1 MPIELYDTT
10 LRDGVQREGLSFSLE
25 DKLKVARKLDALGVH
40 YIEGG
45 YPGSNPRDQE
55 FFARARASTWQRAT
69 IVAFGATRYKGNRA
83 EDDPNLQALLDA
95 GTAAVTIVCKSSRFQ
110 VREVLGVA
118 PEENLAMIG
127 ELVAY
132 LRRHGR
138 RVFHDAEHFFDAWKE
153 DRDYAR
159 ATLRAAFDAGA
170 EALVL
175 CDTNGGTLPW
185 EVAEIVRA
193 VQDELGSAAA
203 GATGGTTA
211 GVTVGIHT
219 HNDAELAVANTLA
232 AVQAGAAHVQG
243 TINGYGER
251 CGNANLCAVIPN
263 LQLKLG
269 LDCVTDAQLASL
281 TEASRYVTE
290 LANLKPDAHMAYVG
304 ASAFAHKAG
313 YHADAMRKNPLS
325 YQHVRPELVGNE
337 GRILISEL
345 SGKGA
350 VTSKAESLGLR
361 LGSADAVRAV
371 VERVKELE
379 SRGYQFEGAEA
390 SFELMVRR
398 LDPAYRRPFELVDF
412 LALVE
417 TRGGRDMLA
426 EAMVKIRIG
435 EREGGEGTMRT
446 LHTAGEGNGPV
457 NALDAA
463 LRKAL
468 VELYPEVEE
477 IRLTDYKVRVI
488 DEGSGTAAT
497 VRVLLDSSDGE
508 ASWSTVGS
516 SANIIEASWLALA
529 NSLEYGLL
537 RALARRAR
545 RPIPAGVLSLE
556 REKKT
561 PGGVTLRG
569 RERCPGGDLLSHDLS
584 VAVSSALGRFTAV
597 CGMGTGGTAPLRPP
611 GPE

>member
-1 MPIELYDTT
+1 MTASVELYDTT
-10 LRDGVQREGLSFSLE
+10 LRDGVQREGLAFSLE
-25 DKLKVARKLDALGVH
+25 DKLKVARRLDALGVQ
-40 YIEGG
+40 YVEGG

-55 FFARARASTWQRAT
+55 FFARARAMTWQRAT
-69 IVAFGATRYKGNRA
+69 VVAFGATRYKGNRA
-83 EDDPNLQALLDA
+83 AADPNLKALLDA

-110 VREVLGVA
+110 VREVLAVT

-127 ELVAY
+127 ESVAF
-132 LRRHGR
+132 LHGHGR

-153 DRDYAR
+153 DRDYAL
-159 ATLRAAFDAGA
+159 ATLRAARAAGA
-170 EALVL
+170 EGLVL

-193 VQDELGSAAA
+193 
-203 GATGGTTA
+203 
-211 GVTVGIHT
+211 TVGIHT

-232 AVQAGAAHVQG
+232 AVQAGATHVQG

-263 LQLKLG
+263 LKLKLG
-269 LDCVTDAQLASL
+269 LDCVSDDQLASL
-281 TEASRYVTE
+281 TETAHYVSE
-290 LANLKPDAHMAYVG
+290 LANLKPDDHMAYVG

-325 YQHVRPELVGNE
+325 YQHVRPDLVGNE
-337 GRILISEL
+337 ARILISEL
-345 SGKGA
+345 SGRGA
-350 VTSKAESLGLR
+350 VASKAESLGLR
-361 LGSADAVRAV
+361 LGTTDEVRAV
-371 VERVKELE
+371 VERVKQLE

-398 LDPAYRRPFELVDF
+398 LDRAYVPPFELIDF
-412 LALVE
+412 MVMVE

-426 EAMVKIRIG
+426 EAMVKIGIGDRAQGATGAPGGDKADGQVAKRI
-435 EREGGEGTMRT
+435 

-468 VELYPEVEE
+468 VEFYPEVQE

-488 DEGSGTAAT
+488 DEASGTEAT
-497 VRVLLDSSDGE
+497 VRVLIDSSDGE
-508 ASWSTVGS
+508 SSWTTVGS

-529 NSLEYGLL
+529 DSLEYGLQ
-537 RALARRAR
+537 RVLARR
-545 RPIPAGVLSLE
+545 
-556 REKKT
+556 K
-561 PGGVTLRG
+561 
-569 RERCPGGDLLSHDLS
+569 
-584 VAVSSALGRFTAV
+584 
-597 CGMGTGGTAPLRPP
+597 
-611 GPE
+611 

>member
-1 MPIELYDTT
+1 MTVPIELYDTT

-83 EDDPNLQALLDA
+83 ENDPNLQALLDA

-127 ELVAY
+127 ESVAY

-159 ATLRAAFDAGA
+159 ATLRAAFEAGA

-193 VQDELGSAAA
+193 VQDELGSAGPGAGGA
-203 GATGGTTA
+203 SLGATPGA
-211 GVTVGIHT
+211 TVGIHT

-269 LDCVTDAQLASL
+269 LDCVTDEQLASL

-361 LGSADAVRAV
+361 LGSADAARAV

-426 EAMVKIRIG
+426 EAMVKIRI
-435 EREGGEGTMRT
+435 GEGTMRT

-529 NSLEYGLL
+529 DSLEYGLL
-537 RALARRAR
+537 RALARRAAAV
-545 RPIPAGVLSLE
+545 PAGALS
-556 REKKT
+556 
-561 PGGVTLRG
+561 
-569 RERCPGGDLLSHDLS
+569 
-584 VAVSSALGRFTAV
+584 
-597 CGMGTGGTAPLRPP
+597 
-611 GPE
+611 